1 MPFSPDLISP
11 AVQRYHRER
20 DRYAKL
26 ADRVAEI
33 CRESICEQNAIRAQV
48 TFRVKSTKSFEGK
61 LKRFSTQENKNYVS
75 VDDIFVDISDLSGV
89 RIAAYSYDD
98 CARLAEHIK
107 SAFRGSVNDDPEIDR
122 KDKKLDGNRNYY
134 RAIHVQVRLPEEEVT
149 ATFDNVDDIACEIQI
164 CSMMDHVWNEIEHDI
179 GYKPDVGTP
188 SDNEGYYL
196 GQLGLTV
203 RQGNLQIA
211 GLLEEHERRIRNYGG
226 ATPAVQD
233 QAAFHDVHDFV
244 SRMRDRCVVMPRF
257 PENSGQLFDMLLEL
271 GLRDPEAVEK
281 ALWPLDDQLQH
292 ELRSFKDYMRAENPR
307 LEPDPETSDLLL
319 FSLLTK
325 KPKEVGDALKGRAG
339 RGRGRA
345 NRLHSIFSWIN
356 RWKDNAMGAAL

>member
-1 MPFSPDLISP
+1 VPFSPDLISP

-61 LKRFSTQENKNYVS
+61 LKRFSTQKDKNYAS
-75 VDDIFVDISDLSGV
+75 VDDIFQNISDLAGV

-98 CARLAEHIK
+98 CARLAEHII
-107 SAFRGSVNDDPEIDR
+107 AVFRGFDDDDPTLDR
-122 KDKKLDGNRNYY
+122 KDKKEDGNHNYY
-134 RAIHVQVRLPEEEVT
+134 RAIHAQVRLPEEEIT

-179 GYKPDVGTP
+179 GYKPDVGPP
-188 SDNEGYYL
+188 SGNEAHFI

-211 GLLEEHERRIRNYGG
+211 GLLAEHEHRVRNKGG
-226 ATPAVQD
+226 DNPAVQD
-233 QAAFHDVHDFV
+233 QASFQDVHDFV
-244 SRMRDRCVVMPRF
+244 SRMRNRCLVMPRF
-257 PENSGQLFDMLLEL
+257 PENSGQLYDMLVEL
-271 GLRDPEAVEK
+271 GLQDPLAVEQ
-281 ALWPLDDQLQH
+281 ALWPLDERLKLQLQ
-292 ELRSFKDYMRAENPR
+292 SFKDFMRAENPR

-325 KPKEVGDALKGRAG
+325 KPKEVAEALKGRAG

-345 NRLHSIFSWIN
+345 NRLHSLFSWLN
-356 RWKDNAMGAAL
+356 RWKENAQDAVI